1 MGRKQSPDALIKA
14 AQDAGRISPVLAL
27 KDLSLIPESPF
38 AADGE
43 AAIRAAIDART
54 NDQLEKTTR
63 LGLADLV
70 EQLGTA
76 PRNAELA
83 EALNAGLPAQMIEAG
98 LTHEDGFPGLEH
110 WLRSSA
116 MGDDDQ
122 PPLAL
127 TAEQYRATPLMAAHA
142 LKEGVSLTVW
152 SGAQPS
158 ATSAACALD
167 VSAFVSVE
175 GLELSL
181 LHDTLSA
188 LLDAREDGE
197 LTLLLHG
204 VAAAALALGATDD
217 ASFAAK
223 GRALGE
229 ALTCLQTGDTLS
241 DAAAAE
247 IHTSEKKFEPIKG
260 LTLTAMPLRVTEDE
274 SFLPASD
281 SICGDIALTSITGDG
296 TPAPAPAAVIALARK
311 SEAVADAFRA
321 ALEAGCNLDNLDGI
335 NSNALRVRG
344 FSDEAIVRARNAL
357 REGLPLGAAFSRWVL
372 GDDVISSELKLQPE
386 AFDTDGRPL
395 LQMIGF
401 SPDQIAAAEDAVSN
415 ASQTIAE
422 AFFKDQGITL
432 PDAAAFTLAIAE
444 TLGATGTA
452 LCVDASD
459 WGDDAQY
466 LAALDA
472 GVSLY
477 LRAAPRTEEGEASD
491 RLNAIMDLAEDLR
504 SEEARATSLP
514 GPERAVV
521 GDGARRTRLPDRRKG
536 YIQKSTVGGHKVY
549 LHTGEFDDG
558 ALGEI
563 FIDMHKEGAAFR
575 SMMNNFAIAVSLGLQ
590 YGVPLDEYV
599 DAFVFTRFEPAGEVT
614 GNDRITKATSI
625 LDYIFREL
633 AISYLRRDDLAELGD
648 DVSHD
653 GLGRGLKDGTREA
666 PQPLPDEAVQFISRG
681 FSRGQLPDNIVIL
694 ERKRAERNEAASANA
709 GASNEEDTEDYFG
722 DPCPHCSSFTLMATG
737 DEMVAH
743 CATCNEPTRSESGF
757 N

>member
-1 MGRKQSPDALIKA
+1 MGRKQSPDGLIKA
-14 AQDAGRISPVLAL
+14 AEDAGRISPILPL
-27 KDLSLIPESPF
+27 KDLALVSESPF

-43 AAIRAAIDART
+43 EAIRAAIDART

-76 PRNAELA
+76 PLNAELA

-98 LTHEDGFPGLEH
+98 LTHEEGFPGLER

-116 MGDDDQ
+116 MADDDQ
-122 PPLAL
+122 PPLPL
-127 TAEQYRATPLMAAHA
+127 TAAQYRSTPLMAAHA

-152 SGAQPS
+152 TGQQLA
-158 ATSAACALD
+158 ATSPACALD

-175 GLELSL
+175 GVELAL

-188 LLDAREDGE
+188 LVKAQDDGE
-197 LTLLLHG
+197 LTLLVHG
-204 VAAAALALGATDD
+204 VAAASLALGASDE

-229 ALTCLQTGDTLS
+229 AISCLRTGDPIS

-247 IHTSEKKFEPIKG
+247 LHTSAIAFDPIKG
-260 LTLTAMPLRVTEDE
+260 LTLSAMPLRMTDE

-281 SICGDIALTSITGDG
+281 SICGEIALTAVTDDG
-296 TPAPAPAAVIALARK
+296 TPAPASVAAIALARK
-311 SEAVADAFRA
+311 GDAVADAFRA
-321 ALEAGCNLDNLDGI
+321 ALEAGCNLDQLDGI
-335 NSNALRVRG
+335 NSKALRVRG

-401 SPDQIAAAEDAVSN
+401 SADQIAAAENAVSN
-415 ASQTIAE
+415 ASEAIAQ
-422 AFFKDQGITL
+422 AFFKDQGIIL
-432 PDAAAFTLAIAE
+432 PDAADFALAVAE
-444 TLGATGTA
+444 TLVSDGTA

-459 WGDDAQY
+459 WGDETKY

-477 LRAAPRTEEGEASD
+477 LRALPRPEEGQASD

-504 SEEARATSLP
+504 AEEARTMPLSA
-514 GPERAVV
+514 PERTIV

-694 ERKRAERNEAASANA
+694 ERKRAERDEAASANA
-709 GASNEEDTEDYFG
+709 GAAAKDDAEDYLS

-737 DEMVAH
+737 DERVAH